1 MDEDVIKAMAR
12 WPDVPAAYGWLS
24 LDARGRWRL
33 HPAGDAAAGG
43 PGEAIDHPGVLAFM
57 NRNYT
62 CEGRDWYVQN
72 GPQRAY
78 VRLDAAPY
86 LLCRADAGPGLQ
98 THTGLAVGKVVHWWL
113 DEEGRLYAATDRG
126 PGMVQDRELPL
137 LLERLRTAKGEPALQ
152 AQDTWLA
159 GLAASDERIDLAVT
173 ANGSDEYLG
182 EIVLDSIDLRL
193 GSANLRLT
201 MRPAYRG
208 RGYGTEAILL
218 VLGMVFDGLGLH
230 RVGAAVPAINARA
243 HSLYENLGF
252 RVEGRLRDAFRDGD
266 GWTDGI
272 VMGLLED
279 EYRAAQHA

>member
-86 LLCRADAGPGLQ
+86 LLRRADAGPGLQ
-98 THTGLAVGKVVHWWL
+98 THTGLAVGRVAHWWL
-113 DEEGRLYAATDRG
+113 DDEGRLYAATDRG
-126 PGMVQDRELPL
+126 PAMVEDRELPA
-137 LLERLRTAKGEPALQ
+137 LLERLRTAAGEPALQ
-152 AQDTWLA
+152 ALEQSLA
-159 GLAASDERIDLAVT
+159 DA
-173 ANGSDEYLG
+173 
-182 EIVLDSIDLRL
+182 
-193 GSANLRLT
+193 SANAALPDIALDDGPLAPLSRLA
-201 MRPAYRG
+201 R
-208 RGYGTEAILL
+208 TE
-218 VLGMVFDGLGLH
+218 
-230 RVGAAVPAINARA
+230 VPAR
-243 HSLYENLGF
+243 LGF
-252 RVEGRLRDAFRDGD
+252 RADPQADPAPAAAA
-266 GWTDGI
+266 TP
-272 VMGLLED
+272 
-279 EYRAAQHA
+279 RAAG